1 MALIGGLYAG
11 SAVIPNAGAG
21 RWIVIVSIYL
31 FCIVQAT
38 TWSIS
43 IKVWAPEIQPQHT
56 RAQAISLAYG
66 SSYTYSSK
74 ALGDKYVLVSFAD
87 WFNKQASI
95 GSAISSSPSSV
106 PFYSLRVLQ
115 VPISSSAA
123 APP

>member
-1 MALIGGLYAG
+1 MVLIGGLYAG
-11 SAVIPNAGAG
+11 DAVIPNAGPG

-66 SSYTYSSK
+66 LSWSCT
-74 ALGDKYVLVSFAD
+74 VLCYIYLFAD
-87 WFNKQASI
+87 QVLFDRLQLGLQFLCRLYQSY
-95 GSAISSSPSSV
+95 SAC
-106 PFYSLRVLQ
+106 
-115 VPISSSAA
+115 
-123 APP
+123 